1 MTDILE
7 TQNPLQVCKT
17 DKRSFVDAPYMVWLT
32 AAETQ
37 FFPDEKSPMVAW

>member
-1 MTDILE
+1 MTDILK

-17 DKRSFVDAPYMVWLT
+17 DKRNLVDAPYMVWLT

-37 FFPDEKSPMVAW
+37 FSPDEKPPMVA

>member
-1 MTDILE
+1 MTDILK

-17 DKRSFVDAPYMVWLT
+17 NKRSFVDLPYMVWLK

-37 FFPDEKSPMVAW
+37 FSPDEKPPMVA

>member
-1 MTDILE
+1 MIDILK

-17 DKRSFVDAPYMVWLT
+17 DKRSFGDTPYIEWLT

-37 FFPDEKSPMVAW
+37 FSPDENPPMVT

>member
-1 MTDILE
+1 MTDILK
-7 TQNPLQVCKT
+7 TQNRLQVCKT

-37 FFPDEKSPMVAW
+37 FSTDEKPRMVA

>member
-1 MTDILE
+1 MTDILK

-17 DKRSFVDAPYMVWLT
+17 DKRSFVDVPPYMVWLT

-37 FFPDEKSPMVAW
+37 FSPDEKPPMVA

>member
-1 MTDILE
+1 MTDILK

-17 DKRSFVDAPYMVWLT
+17 DKRSFVDAPYMIWLT

-37 FFPDEKSPMVAW
+37 FSPDDKPPMVA